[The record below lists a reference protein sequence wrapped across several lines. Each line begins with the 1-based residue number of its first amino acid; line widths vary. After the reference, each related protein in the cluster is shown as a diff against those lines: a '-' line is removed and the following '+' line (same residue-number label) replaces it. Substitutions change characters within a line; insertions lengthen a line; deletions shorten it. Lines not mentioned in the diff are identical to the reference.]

1 MPTFADEEDK
11 INNMISQD
19 DDDEEE
25 EEEED
30 DDGEIVMQ
38 SANTQTTIQTVGH
51 QPQSTTGNVSQ
62 STFTL
67 LRVIGVIGRRS
78 CHCVTQKHRHKRT
91 VAVLPEVP
99 KSQSFISVKK
109 DERRKSTL
117 CTPSPQLPKLFCCI
131 DLESLVKL
139 YNILLVFCIQVYKCR
154 WLAERDSRR

>member
-38 SANTQTTIQTVGH
+38 SANTQTTIQTVAH

-62 STFTL
+62 VSQYT
-67 LRVIGVIGRRS
+67 
-78 CHCVTQKHRHKRT
+78 HK
-91 VAVLPEVP
+91 
-99 KSQSFISVKK
+99 SFSFHKV
-109 DERRKSTL
+109 
-117 CTPSPQLPKLFCCI
+117 
-131 DLESLVKL
+131 
-139 YNILLVFCIQVYKCR
+139 
-154 WLAERDSRR
+154 SRLKR